1 MVVSCRRQVAPP
13 DLPPG
18 VVSLHKRPE
27 GHHDRRKELRIVLTG
42 AAGFIGASV
51 AAELL
56 SRGHDVAALDNFD
69 ETYPAAFKHARI
81 ERLSLNPR
89 FTFAVGDIRDSA
101 DVKTVFDP
109 GPDAVVHLA
118 AQGGLRR
125 SIEDPAAFVSS
136 NIGGFTNVIAA
147 AANAQVRNFVY
158 ASSGAVYGG
167 TATLPFREDD
177 PAVWPLSLYGSTK
190 RSDELI
196 AFTYARYYG
205 LRCTG
210 LRFFTVYGPDG
221 RPDMAVYNF
230 TKNIYEGSPIQVHG
244 HGRMVRDFV
253 YVDDVAHCVV
263 LAAED
268 QAEFE
273 TTRIGEGPATAVAE
287 APWRVLNVATGKQ
300 VSVLDIVRQVETA
313 VGHDAEMKFVDALR
327 PEVTE
332 SRADLT
338 ALENALGFVPAV
350 TIDVG
355 IPRAVSWYL
364 DYLKNHPG

>member
-1 MVVSCRRQVAPP
+1 
-13 DLPPG
+13 
-18 VVSLHKRPE
+18 
-27 GHHDRRKELRIVLTG
+27 
-42 AAGFIGASV
+42 
-51 AAELL
+51 L
-56 SRGHDVAALDNFD
+56 SRGHDVVALDNFD
-69 ETYPAAFKHARI
+69 ESYPASFKHDRVERI
-81 ERLSLNPR
+81 SRNPR
-89 FTFAVGDIRDSA
+89 FTFVVGDIRNPA
-101 DVKTVFDP
+101 DVKAIFEP
-109 GPDAVVHLA
+109 SPDAVVHLA

-125 SIEDPAAFVSS
+125 SMADPAAFISS
-136 NIGGFTNVIAA
+136 NIAGFTNVISA

-167 TATLPFREDD
+167 TAVLPFREDD
-177 PAVWPLSLYGSTK
+177 PAIWPLSLYGSTK

-230 TKNIYEGSPIQVHG
+230 TKSIYQGTPIQVHG

-253 YVDDVAHCVV
+253 YADDVAHCVT
-263 LAAED
+263 LAVED
-268 QAEFE
+268 LTEFE
-273 TTRIGEGPATAVAE
+273 TTRIGEGPALAVAD

-300 VSVLDIVRQVETA
+300 VSVLDIVRRVETT
-313 VGHDAEMKFVDALR
+313 VGQDADIKFIDALR

-338 ALENALGFVPAV
+338 ALEKTLGFVPAV

-364 DYLKNHPG
+364 DYLKKHAG